1 MIRMIQFVA
10 TVALALT
17 LAACDGNDSNNS
29 GEIERLEAA
38 LKEAREMAMDLES
51 ELAAAQVAQPAL
63 EAALKEAQARV
74 TTLEAELNELRS
86 ELVAMEAEQ
95 MAQEDARARV
105 KILEEELEELKI
117 ELARERERLVI
128 LEAALEEALAGSE
141 QLGIYD
147 VGARFAYDT
156 DYGEQLVAEVLGE
169 TTHRGRRVVIMSTNI
184 QLSEDNTCHGG
195 DTDYRD
201 WQTGS
206 WVACLKD
213 GEVLGE
219 IIPHWGERRFPLL
232 TGDTWELEVEWVDHV
247 NGPDYGS
254 SWTAVW
260 GVTACDIEI
269 TVPAGT
275 FSTCTVSDG
284 GGNETYWYAMEDG
297 LFVRYSGSGVDLELS
312 DYDLTPLPSERGAM

>member
-10 TVALALT
+10 TVALVLT
-17 LAACDGNDSNNS
+17 LAACDGNDSS

-38 LKEAREMAMDLES
+38 LKEAQEMVLDLES
-51 ELAAAQVAQPAL
+51 ELAAAQVAQPVL

-74 TTLEAELNELRS
+74 TTLEAELQELKA
-86 ELVAMEAEQ
+86 EMAALEAAQ
-95 MAQEDARARV
+95 MVQEDAQARV
-105 KILEEELEELKI
+105 KILEVELEELKA
-117 ELARERERLVI
+117 ELEKERERLAI

-141 QLGIYD
+141 KLGIYD

-156 DYGEQLVAEVLGE
+156 DYGEQLVVEVLGE
-169 TTHRGRRVVIMSTNI
+169 TTHRGRRVVMMSTNI
-184 QLSEDNTCHGG
+184 QLSEDSACYGN
-195 DTDYRD
+195 DVDYRD

-213 GEVLGE
+213 GEVLSE

-232 TGDTWELEVEWVDHV
+232 AGDTWSLEVEYIDHV
-247 NGPDYGS
+247 HGPDHGA

-260 GVTACDIEI
+260 RVTACDIEI

-275 FSTCTVSDG
+275 FSTCTVSDD

-297 LFVRYSGSGVDLELS
+297 LFVKYSGSGVALELS
-312 DYDLTPLPSERGAM
+312 DYDLTP